1 MNKTFYRKENIF
13 IWYVLLVLIIGLI
26 LFGYLLIHY
35 FVWQAIPLLVII
47 IAKINTLRKNSVS
60 PIIILNEEGLTV
72 VNPKLGN
79 QLYTYDDITAIKMDS
94 KYLNGYIKVKSKK
107 FKIRIET
114 VAIDL
119 ADQEEIVVF
128 VNKKLSKN
136 DNN

>member
-1 MNKTFYRKENIF
+1 MEKTYYRKENIL
-13 IWYVLLVLIIGLI
+13 IWYILLALIIGLI
-26 LFGYLLIHY
+26 IFGYVLIRY
-35 FVWQAIPLLVII
+35 FVWQVIPLLIVII
-47 IAKINTLRKNSVS
+47 SKINTLRKNNIS

-79 QLYTYDDITAIKMDS
+79 QLYTYNDITAIKIDS

-119 ADQEEIVVF
+119 ADQREIVAF
-128 VNKKLSKN
+128 VKSKIR
-136 DNN
+136 

>member
-47 IAKINTLRKNSVS
+47 IAKINTLHKNSVS
-60 PIIILNEEGLTV
+60 PIIILNEEGLMV

-79 QLYTYDDITAIKMDS
+79 QLYRYNDIKAIKMDS

-107 FKIRIET
+107 FKIRLET

-119 ADQEEIVVF
+119 VDQKEIVKL
-128 VNKKLSKN
+128 VNQKAHL
-136 DNN
+136 